1 MKKVI
6 FIMMLAGSASLL
18 QACDAGNSSK
28 DAVDSVKNIEAPNP
42 IDTSKTTTEL
52 GGATVVDNSASGGTT
67 MIKGRASSK
76 TTMETPASTAAK
88 TDTAGEAHQDSLK
101 TKL

>member
-1 MKKVI
+1 
-6 FIMMLAGSASLL
+6 MMLAGGASLL

-42 IDTSKTTTEL
+42 RDTSATTTEL

-67 MIKGRASSK
+67 IVKGRASNK
-76 TTMETPASTAAK
+76 TTMSTPASTAAK
-88 TDTAGEAHQDSLK
+88 TDTAAEAHKDSVK
-101 TKL
+101 IK